1 MAAAATIWI
10 MKMSSSTKPAR
21 TRNVSTK
28 RTLGSMLMAFEAF
41 VVLFATLV
49 AFGLKAADT
58 TAVWVVGLVLAL
70 LLISTPAVLGRK
82 GSYVWGTVLQ
92 VAIVL
97 TGIWVPLMWILG
109 GILLC
114 LWAWAMIA
122 GTTIDKARANYLK
135 LQAAAEQVVQIVT
148 DESN

>member
-1 MAAAATIWI
+1 
-10 MKMSSSTKPAR
+10 
-21 TRNVSTK
+21 
-28 RTLGSMLMAFEAF
+28 MLMAFEAF

-49 AFGLKAADT
+49 AFGLKVADT

-70 LLISTPAVLGRK
+70 LLIATPALLGRK
-82 GSYVWGTVLQ
+82 GSYVWGTILQ

-122 GTTIDKARANYLK
+122 GTTIDKARANYIK
-135 LQAAAEQVVQIVT
+135 LQAAADEVVQIST

>member
-1 MAAAATIWI
+1 MN
-10 MKMSSSTKPAR
+10 SSTKKAR
-21 TRNVSTK
+21 VRGVSTK

-58 TAVWVVGLVLAL
+58 TVVWVVGLAFAL
-70 LLISTPAVLGRK
+70 LLIATPAVLGKR
-82 GSYVWGTVLQ
+82 GSYVWGTILQ
-92 VAIVL
+92 VGIVL

-114 LWAWAMIA
+114 LWAWALIA
-122 GTTIDKARANYLK
+122 GSTIDKARANYLK
-135 LQAAAEQVVQIVT
+135 LQGAADEVVEILT